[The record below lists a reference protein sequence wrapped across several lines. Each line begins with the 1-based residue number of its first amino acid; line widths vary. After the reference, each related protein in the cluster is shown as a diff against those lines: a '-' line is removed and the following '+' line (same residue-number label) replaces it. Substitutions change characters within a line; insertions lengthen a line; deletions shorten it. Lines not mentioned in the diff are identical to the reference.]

1 MTLAQTGN
9 ALDKTSSLMYYS
21 AAWAWLEYLTRGAE
35 AAGEVM
41 QYSLELT
48 NALTEENGSSGDSTG
63 SNIGTATS
71 KFLGTLWGTF

>member
-1 MTLAQTGN
+1 MTLAQAGN

-41 QYSLELT
+41 QSSLELT
-48 NALTEENGSSGDSTG
+48 NALTKKMESSGDSTG
-63 SNIGTATS
+63 SNIATATS
-71 KFLGTLWGTF
+71 KLLGTMFGAF